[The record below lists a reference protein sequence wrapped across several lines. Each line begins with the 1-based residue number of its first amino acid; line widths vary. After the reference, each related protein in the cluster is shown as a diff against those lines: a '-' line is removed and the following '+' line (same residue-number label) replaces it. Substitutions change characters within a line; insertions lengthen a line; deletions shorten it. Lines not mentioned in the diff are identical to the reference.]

1 MSLTETKAL
10 ISRATAEALQFVSHQ
25 NNTGVS
31 LYNQGRYTNALQ
43 CFKKAT
49 RDSKTFLTRPPEE
62 EGRIIDAELCVSF
75 FLVLPS
81 QGTHSQEIHSSID
94 PSVYWTP
101 FDILVTLAESRDNAF
116 LEQQMVQGDGLVEAS
131 MIYLFTKLS
140 TMLIYNTALAHHAI
154 ALQSDENL
162 AIRRDFLS
170 KARDLYSLAYS
181 INQREHEKE
190 NIDPVLSPLFI
201 LSILNNL
208 GQSYAF
214 LDDTENSVKCFK
226 LLLESIIIFQQK
238 SQLSC
243 IFGELND
250 RSCYD
255 RSIARFLNNTLF
267 LILRDPGFAPAA

>member
-1 MSLTETKAL
+1 MSLAGTKSL
-10 ISRATAEALQFVSHQ
+10 ISQATAEALQFVSHQ
-25 NNTGVS
+25 NNMGVS
-31 LYNQGRYTNALQ
+31 LYNQGRYTNALR

-49 RDSKTFLTRPPEE
+49 RDSKTFLTRPLEE
-62 EGRIIDAELCVSF
+62 RGRNIDAELYVS

-94 PSVYWTP
+94 PFVYWTP
-101 FDILVTLAESRDNAF
+101 FVILVSLAESRDNAF
-116 LEQQMVQGDGLVEAS
+116 LEQRMVPGDGLVEAS
-131 MIYLFTKLS
+131 MIYLFTRLS

-154 ALQSDENL
+154 ASQSEDNL

-181 INQREHEKE
+181 ISQREHEKD

-214 LDDTENSVKCFK
+214 LDDTENAVKCFK
-226 LLLESIIIFQQK
+226 MLLENIIIFQQK

-255 RSIARFLNNTLF
+255 QSIARFLNNTLF
-267 LILRDPGFAPAA
+267 LILKDPGFAPAA